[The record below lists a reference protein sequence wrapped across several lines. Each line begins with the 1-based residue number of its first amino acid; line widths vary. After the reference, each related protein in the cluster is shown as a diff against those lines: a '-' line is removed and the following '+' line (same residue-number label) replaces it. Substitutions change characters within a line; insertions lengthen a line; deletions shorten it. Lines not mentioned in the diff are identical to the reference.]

1 MSNRH
6 CWKTKKEV
14 EGPER
19 LYRRWP
25 FSWPLEEKGWW
36 GNGSGRSWGTDRADG
51 AGRANHPRRFA
62 PIRGPTPPPSQ
73 SITNLASMSPNRR
86 RAAAARLQ
94 LRNAKSLTAC
104 KTDCQAR
111 CDICSMNQYHLLVHG
126 SKDRARCIM
135 LKEDLNAVNLGS
147 ILGNIC
153 DRISIYPDLA

>member
-1 MSNRH
+1 MGE
-6 CWKTKKEV
+6 WKWSKL
-14 EGPER
+14 GHRP
-19 LYRRWP
+19 
-25 FSWPLEEKGWW
+25 G
-36 GNGSGRSWGTDRADG
+36 GRGREA
-51 AGRANHPRRFA
+51 AARANHPRRFA